1 MNADRLEQERAAF
14 DKWSIK
20 FGPGFRT
27 YTELNSIELAAA
39 WKAWQARAQQQAAPE
54 GEQEFQTLNA
64 VLSWSAE
71 DWSELLTRH
80 AQQREILQ
88 KLLGQQQ
95 AASGVPGGLN
105 ALQERW
111 LMDAGRDAYDC
122 GYNDARDACAK
133 PGDGAPGYRGREIE
147 RKTRDNFSRVIA
159 QAATPT
165 APAQRAS
172 AVPDGFKLVAVK
184 GFDELVEALARAAR
198 KIYLPDAMADEWAA
212 LDWHTVATP
221 TAPADVMADAEKAE
235 ARATIFRLLA
245 DVAEAFIEAVN
256 STRGAESGH
265 NMVFFA
271 QGKQN
276 EAEALLRKAIDA
288 ARAAEKGTT

>member
-1 MNADRLEQERAAF
+1 MNAEQLEQERADFEAAF
-14 DKWSIK
+14 PPPANVMWCGRRYAPTEYNAWTANDYCQKWDGWI
-20 FGPGFRT
+20 
-27 YTELNSIELAAA
+27 
-39 WKAWQARAQQQAAPE
+39 ARAQQQ
-54 GEQEFQTLNA
+54 
-64 VLSWSAE
+64 V
-71 DWSELLTRH
+71 
-80 AQQREILQ
+80 
-88 KLLGQQQ
+88 
-95 AASGVPGGLN
+95 ASGVPGGLN

-198 KIYLPDAMADEWAA
+198 KSYLPDAMADEWAA

-221 TAPADVMADAEKAE
+221 TAPADVMADAELQE
-235 ARATIFRLLA
+235 LREWQRLA
-245 DVAEAFIEAVN
+245 FVAHPNIDID
-256 STRGAESGH
+256 
-265 NMVFFA
+265 
-271 QGKQN
+271 
-276 EAEALLRKAIDA
+276 IDA